1 MFSYLDEA
9 LEYYSWTENEPNT
22 DNQWVM
28 MAEVNGMYLWT
39 TANSSYRAHYFCES
53 NPEFTSEAMFSTA
66 TSGNSTVIYFL
77 IGILHIKIK
86 MLN

>member
-28 MAEVNGMYLWT
+28 MAEVNGMYLWS
-39 TANSSYRAHYFCES
+39 TANSSYSAHYFCER
-53 NPEFTSEAMFSTA
+53 NPGLTSEAMVT
-66 TSGNSTVIYFL
+66 TVTNGNPTGIYFL
-77 IGILHIKIK
+77 IGILHFYIN